1 MNKSRSQRP
10 RPEAAKKDVGKASAV
25 SRLSYLS
32 LRFKIGEPSYRP
44 LLFEV
49 VLQDEL
55 ALLRTIE
62 TACGS
67 SLSRAPENTPRPA
80 ALCFSPRLL
89 VGLPRRFLRAGR
101 GWFPVTLYLQMPQ
114 GCESWEAVVR
124 DCTLGQ
130 YVRFPRSARPSHP
143 LRQQSLASNPSE
155 YDKAPKVKAFGNR
168 VRAGV

>member
-1 MNKSRSQRP
+1 MPWGSKRTG
-10 RPEAAKKDVGKASAV
+10 EKDVGKPPQFAG
-25 SRLSYLS
+25 LSYLS
-32 LRFKIGEPSYRP
+32 AA
-44 LLFEV
+44 
-49 VLQDEL
+49 LQDRRALLLGYVKNDVVTQDKL

>member
-1 MNKSRSQRP
+1 M
-10 RPEAAKKDVGKASAV
+10 SA
-25 SRLSYLS
+25 S
-32 LRFKIGEPSYRP
+32 LRGQRA
-44 LLFEV
+44 LLSFAA
-49 VLQDEL
+49 LQDRRALLLGYVKNDVVTLDKL

-114 GCESWEAVVR
+114 GCEPWEAVVR

>member
-1 MNKSRSQRP
+1 MSQSSP
-10 RPEAAKKDVGKASAV
+10 V

-32 LRFKIGEPSYRP
+32 AA
-44 LLFEV
+44 
-49 VLQDEL
+49 LQDRRALLLGYVKNDVVTQDKL

-114 GCESWEAVVR
+114 GCEPWEAVVR

-168 VRAGV
+168 GSGEDLILEQRAARG

>member
-1 MNKSRSQRP
+1 MPWRIKKTG
-10 RPEAAKKDVGKASAV
+10 EKDVGKPPQFAG
-25 SRLSYLS
+25 LSYLS

-44 LLFEV
+44 ISIWGL
-49 VLQDEL
+49 LQDKL

-114 GCESWEAVVR
+114 GCEPWEAVVR

-130 YVRFPRSARPSHP
+130 YVRYPRSARPSHP

-168 VRAGV
+168 VEQRVDT

>member
-1 MNKSRSQRP
+1 MSASLLSQQALLSF
-10 RPEAAKKDVGKASAV
+10 AA
-25 SRLSYLS
+25 
-32 LRFKIGEPSYRP
+32 
-44 LLFEV
+44 
-49 VLQDEL
+49 LQDRRALLLGYVKNDVVTLDKL

-114 GCESWEAVVR
+114 GCEPWEAVVR

-155 YDKAPKVKAFGNR
+155 YDKAPKVVAFGNGILCGKFLIAR
-168 VRAGV
+168 PNGR

>member
-1 MNKSRSQRP
+1 MAFSN
-10 RPEAAKKDVGKASAV
+10 VHYV
-25 SRLSYLS
+25 SIYQTVTS
-32 LRFKIGEPSYRP
+32 LTYVFVLLAFRP
-44 LLFEV
+44 LL
-49 VLQDEL
+49 QDKL